1 MKKTASPRAL
11 TGGFT
16 LGEMIV
22 AVGIMTVVGL
32 AVFAVTN
39 IGTILYSKNTA
50 INLAHD
56 QARIAVSR
64 LVKDIHG
71 AVSIPKLGHID
82 SRPFESWS
90 APAGS
95 WGVAGSNV
103 TFVADGGTG
112 PAAGVAFQVMGGP
125 GCPSGGPFHIFN
137 DPSSA
142 YLIMIDSGPNVPQV
156 GMRLVFPYFREEDEI
171 TKIAAEGNGS
181 NHYNIWTKNG
191 LEGQYSSKKD
201 TYNICY
207 YTSRVAYVV
216 ENGELRYYSSAPP
229 PDGVTWPVVLARNL
243 INAADRTQPATPF
256 TQTTTQYVGVN
267 LTAEDQHFTNRGFR
281 AVNTLVAGSVPYYS
295 QLCVFQ

>member
-1 MKKTASPRAL
+1 MKKASTRAL
-11 TGGFT
+11 VDGFT
-16 LGEMIV
+16 LAEMIV
-22 AVGIMTVVGL
+22 ATGIMTVVGL
-32 AVFAVTN
+32 GVFAVTN

-71 AVSIPKLGHID
+71 AVSVPQLGHID
-82 SRPFESWS
+82 SRPFGSWA
-90 APAGS
+90 APTGS
-95 WGVAGSNV
+95 WGVSSSNV

-112 PAAGVAFQVMGGP
+112 PSAGVAFQVMGGP

-137 DPSSA
+137 DPSSV

-156 GMRLVFPYFREEDEI
+156 GMRLIFPYFNEEDDI
-171 TKIAAEGNGS
+171 TQIAAQGIGS
-181 NHYNIWTKNG
+181 IHYNVWTKNG
-191 LEGQYSSKKD
+191 LVFKYSSKFGS
-201 TYNICY
+201 YNICY

-216 ENGELRYYSSAPP
+216 DNGELRFYSSAPP
-229 PDGVTWPVVLARNL
+229 PAGVTWPVVLARNI
-243 INAADRTQPATPF
+243 INPADRTQPATPF